1 MICDKFE
8 FVRCKVEVHLDE
20 KVFQIQ
26 LLRIIPLQEDNTHY
40 GNTGCGVFK
49 WGIQN

>member
-8 FVRCKVEVHLDE
+8 FVGCKVEVHLDE

-26 LLRIIPLQEDNTHY
+26 LPTLCQLSTVTSSEETIQ
-40 GNTGCGVFK
+40 VF
-49 WGIQN
+49 IT